1 MNGITKRAARLPLLA
16 LMTAGL
22 VWAQGPFDQ
31 PPPPEIE
38 EALRS
43 RITQFYDLFQ
53 KGKFREAEQFIA
65 EDSRESYYRVQKGRI
80 HGFSIKE
87 IYFGSEFKTAK
98 VLLTLKTIVP
108 IAGSTPIDVP
118 MATQWAAGQAGIG
131 IWFCQ

>member
-1 MNGITKRAARLPLLA
+1 LPLLA

-53 KGKFREAEQFIA
+53 EGKFRESEQFVA
-65 EDSRESYYRVQKGRI
+65 EDSRESYYSVQKGRI
-80 HGFSIKE
+80 LGFSIKE
-87 IYFGSEFKTAK
+87 SGYALDSRSPNI
-98 VLLTLKTIVP
+98 
-108 IAGSTPIDVP
+108 
-118 MATQWAAGQAGIG
+118 
-131 IWFCQ
+131 